1 MKAILLLIL
10 MLCCFLPEMIS
21 QEFVYNERKD
31 VYYFVENEGDKPN
44 KDIRYYDVGE
54 FVNGL
59 CRVSDGDYWGLV
71 NDQGDEIVSLEYDQI
86 VLLRD
91 SLLVVELKNQFGVM
105 HANGNM
111 IFEISYSHIVYKS
124 MLRSGKGYRGGV
136 PAVKLDAVEYRYDL
150 KTKQFE
156 LFKRQL
162 PGEVFKVVEDMP
174 DFFAICDD
182 SSMKSMERM
191 KCNREQ
197 TSLYF
202 QPLLSENGFGKV
214 RAVAQFIVRSDG
226 TIEQI
231 EIVQTENESANDV
244 ILEGIKN
251 MEVRDPGRQRGTAV
265 NVLITLPI
273 NI

>member
-1 MKAILLLIL
+1 MKSILFLFL
-10 MLCCFLPEMIS
+10 MFCCSYLELVS
-21 QEFVYNERKD
+21 QEFIYNERKD
-31 VYYFVENEGDKPN
+31 VYFFVENEGDKPN

-71 NDQGDEIVSLEYDQI
+71 NDQGEEIVSLEYDQI

-91 SLLVVELKNQFGVM
+91 SLLVLELNDQFGVM

-150 KTKQFE
+150 KTKEFA
-156 LFKRQL
+156 LFKREL

-182 SSMKSMERM
+182 SSMRSMERM

-202 QPLLSENGFGKV
+202 KPVLESSGYGKV
-214 RAVAQFIVRSDG
+214 RAVAQFIVRSNG
-226 TIEQI
+226 AIEQI
-231 EIVQTENESANDV
+231 EIVQTEDESSNDV
-244 ILEGIKN
+244 IIEGIKK
-251 MEVRDPGRQRGTAV
+251 MAVRDPGRQRGTPV